1 MRFNNILKGKNKT
14 LNHEGA
20 EAWKMTPEM
29 ELYTAV
35 VTSTL
40 SKSFYEGEGNR
51 VERIRGLINQVDPEF
66 VAQLAIYAREKMH
79 LRSIPLVLTVELAKV
94 WSGDDLVYRLTKRV
108 LQRADEITEL
118 LAYYQL
124 ANARTGQKKLA
135 RLSKQLQKGI
145 AESFHKFDEYQFAK
159 YNRKTEVSLKD
170 ALFLTHPKAQNEKE
184 QILFNKIVSDELEV
198 PYTWEVELSRLG
210 QQTFKNEKQ
219 KKAAFRN
226 KWQELIDSGRL
237 GYMALLRNLRN
248 ILQAGVKTEYLKIVA
263 KRLSNENEVRRS
275 RQLPFRFLSA
285 YLEME
290 AMRHVHASYFM
301 RPLEKAA
308 LVSVENLKG
317 FGFETKI
324 CLAADVSGSMF
335 GPINPRSKIQAYDIG
350 LLLSMLMR
358 ARSKAVITGI
368 FGDRWETFQFP
379 TSSVLSNVA
388 RLKSIEG
395 RVGYATNG
403 HKVIDDLHRKG
414 LVMDKVMMFTDLQ
427 MWSNQGFGSSLK
439 KSWKAYKKLAPEA
452 RLYLFD
458 LRGYGKSPISLE
470 RDDVALIAGWSDK
483 VFEVLDAMEQGRNAL
498 DLIAQIEF

>member
-1 MRFNNILKGKNKT
+1 MRFNKILKGKNKT
-14 LNHEGA
+14 VNHEA
-20 EAWKMTPEM
+20 TEAWTMTPEM

-40 SKSFYEGEGNR
+40 SKSFYEGEANR
-51 VERIRGLINQVDPEF
+51 VARIRGLINQVDPEF

-108 LQRADEITEL
+108 IQRADEITEL

-124 ANARTGQKKLA
+124 ANGRTGQKKLG

-145 AESFHKFDEYQFAK
+145 AAAFHKFDEYQFAK

-170 ALFLTHPKAQNEKE
+170 ALFLTHPKALNENE

-210 QQTFKNEKQ
+210 QQTFKDERR

-248 ILQAGVKTEYLKIVA
+248 ILQAGVKTDYLKIVA
-263 KRLSNENEVRRS
+263 KRLSNADEVRRS

-285 YLEME
+285 YLELE
-290 AMRHVHASYFM
+290 ATPHVHASYFL

-308 LVSVENLKG
+308 LVSIENLKG
-317 FGFETKI
+317 FGLDTKI

-335 GPINPRSKIQAYDIG
+335 GPISPRSKIQAYDIG

-358 ARSKAVITGI
+358 ARSKAVMTGI

-388 RLKSIEG
+388 RLKRIEG

-403 HKVIDDLHRKG
+403 HKVIDFLIKKDI
-414 LVMDKVMMFTDLQ
+414 VMDKVMMFTDLQ
-427 MWSNQGFGSSLK
+427 MWSNHGVGNSLK
-439 KSWKAYKKLAPEA
+439 KSWKAYKNLAPGA

-458 LRGYGKSPISLE
+458 LRGYGQSPISIE

-483 VFEVLDAMEQGRNAL
+483 VFEVLDAIEQGKNAI